1 MVVQPRQRR
10 SAALKSDNPSAQAA
24 HPSGTELRHISID
37 SIVRAGRRARRSVGD
52 VAALAESIQDYNL
65 LHPISVRAEGG
76 RYILTAGERR
86 LEAVRLLGWPTIPAF
101 IRELD
106 TDKAYIVE
114 LIENLQRENLSPED
128 EADALTELVRT
139 RGWTLEQV
147 AAALKRSVAF
157 VSKRVRVFEDPV
169 LREAVVAGRL
179 NVSTAEELLAA
190 RPEHRAPLVASAI
203 EQRWDHATARE
214 ALKRHGPAAPA
225 AIPIGPSEQHTPAAI
240 GPAQQRTP
248 AVMPPLTPNFRP
260 ENSSTRPAGFTQT
273 VREFHGVIMDVKP
286 EDLNDADRGALRALF
301 RDLVLLAR
309 APTHPRAPVF
319 PALPVVKPA
328 PQAKRRRA

>member
-1 MVVQPRQRR
+1 MVPQPRQRR

-65 LHPISVRAEGG
+65 LHPISVRAEDG

-214 ALKRHGPAAPA
+214 AMKRHDPAAPTSI
-225 AIPIGPSEQHTPAAI
+225 AIRPSEQDSPAAI
-240 GPAQQRTP
+240 GPSERNAP
-248 AVMPPLTPNFRP
+248 AVMPLTPNFRA
-260 ENSSTRPAGFTQT
+260 ENSSSRPAGFTQT
-273 VREFHGVIMDVKP
+273 VREFHSVIMDVKP